1 MVWISKK
8 KWKEME
14 QRVANLEEIIQ
25 NWQIFDPV
33 ESKKLLKD
41 SLQRFQRE
49 ATRDTVLKSS

>member
-1 MVWISKK
+1 MQVVWISKK

-41 SLQRFQRE
+41 SLQRFQSE
-49 ATRDTVLKSS
+49 EIGE